1 MKTAIVPIIKSKTG
15 NSSDKNNYRPIA
27 LVTACSKIFELCLL
41 EIIELYLDTHDNQFG
56 FKKQHSTDMCI
67 FTLKS
72 VIKYYTRQNT
82 PVFSCFLDASKAFDR
97 VNHWKLFRKLIT
109 RKVPLMIVRMLIFWY
124 SKQEMCI
131 KWGQATSDHFTISNG
146 VRQGG
151 ILSPR
156 LFAVYVDDLSKQ
168 LIDARSGCFI
178 EHQCTNHVMYADD
191 ICLLAPSALGLQKLL
206 DVCYNFS
213 QCNDIVFNSLKSVYM
228 VFRPKR
234 YKLFCPIVYLHL
246 DRLNR
251 IPETKYLGYLL
262 SEDQSDDDEI
272 AKQMRTLYIRSN
284 KLLRMFSYCTID
296 VKMELFRSYCSSLY
310 CCSMWSDYRKASYK
324 KLTVAFNNVHRRM
337 LNLPWRCSASAMY
350 VNYNLP
356 NLDTVIRRNLFGFI
370 QRLSISQNS
379 IIRALEHSWHIKIK
393 LWDCWTKISYL

>member
-1 MKTAIVPIIKSKTG
+1 
-15 NSSDKNNYRPIA
+15 
-27 LVTACSKIFELCLL
+27 
-41 EIIELYLDTHDNQFG
+41 
-56 FKKQHSTDMCI
+56 
-67 FTLKS
+67 
-72 VIKYYTRQNT
+72 
-82 PVFSCFLDASKAFDR
+82 
-97 VNHWKLFRKLIT
+97 
-109 RKVPLMIVRMLIFWY
+109 
-124 SKQEMCI
+124 MCI
-131 KWGQATSDHFTISNG
+131 KWGQATSDYFTISNG

-151 ILSPR
+151 IMSPR

-178 EHQCTNHVMYADD
+178 EHQCINHLMYADD
-191 ICLLAPSALGLQKLL
+191 ICLLAPSALGLEKLL

-228 VFRPKR
+228 VFKSKE
-234 YKLFCPIVYLHL
+234 YKLFGPIVYLHL

-262 SEDQSDDDEI
+262 SEDQSDDEDI
-272 AKQMRTLYIRSN
+272 AKQMRTLYLRSN
-284 KLLRMFSYCTID
+284 KLLRMFTSSYCTID

-324 KLTVAFNNVHRRM
+324 KLTVAFKNVHRRM
-337 LNLPWRCSASAMY
+337 LNLPWRCSASVMY
-350 VNYNLP
+350 VNYNLS

-379 IIRALEHSWHIKIK
+379 IIHALEHSWHIKIK
-393 LWDCWTKISYL
+393 LWDCWTKVLYL